1 MNPWNPM
8 LALMM
13 LPALGACA
21 QPPLPPKVP
30 ADVAA
35 PATDAAPAE
44 TPPPH
49 QTFTLDSRHTGEKRV
64 INVYLPPDYAT
75 NAQGA
80 RYPTLYMPDGG
91 VKEDF
96 PHLANALDAGIRAG
110 KVRPMLLVGIENT
123 ERRRDMTGPT
133 TVASDREIAPRVG
146 GSAAF
151 RAFIADEL
159 VPAVEARYRV
169 DASRGIIGESAA
181 GLFIVET
188 LFVQPGLFDTHIA
201 LSPSLWWNDS
211 QLVKD
216 APARLAAGPAPSG
229 RLFLAS
235 ADEDNIVPQVAAL
248 AAVLG
253 TDAPEGLYWTVTP
266 RPDLRHDNIYRTMA
280 PQLLVDYYG
289 AVAAQDAAGASPVKR
304 EGEPTV
310 ESK

>member
-1 MNPWNPM
+1 MKPWNPM

-21 QPPLPPKVP
+21 QDSVQAIAPAHAP
-30 ADVAA
+30 ADA
-35 PATDAAPAE
+35 
-44 TPPPH
+44 PPPH

-75 NAQGA
+75 PGLDA

-91 VKEDF
+91 LKEDF
-96 PHLANALDAGIRAG
+96 PHIANALDAGIRAG
-110 KVRPMLLVGIENT
+110 TVRPMLLVGIENT

-133 TVASDREIAPRVG
+133 TVASDRKIAPRVG

-159 VPAVEARYRV
+159 IPAVEARYRV

-216 APARLAAGPAPSG
+216 APARLAAEPALRG

-248 AAVLG
+248 AAALA
-253 TDAPEGLYWTVTP
+253 TDAPEGLYWTVKP

-289 AVAAQDAAGASPVKR
+289 AVTAQDAAGAAPVKR

-310 ESK
+310 ETK